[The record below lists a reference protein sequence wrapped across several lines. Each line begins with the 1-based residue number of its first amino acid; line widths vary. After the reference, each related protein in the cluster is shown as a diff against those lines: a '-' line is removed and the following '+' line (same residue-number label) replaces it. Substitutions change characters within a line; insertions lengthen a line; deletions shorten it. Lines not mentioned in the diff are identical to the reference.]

1 MVVSSTNSATCPI
14 FTTPAIEVTVFCPTN
29 PVGQGGYLT
38 YSGTVSNAGNITL
51 TNIVV
56 TNNWPFS
63 FVVFTVPSLAP
74 GATTNF
80 TGHYYV
86 PLNCCQAWLTVVAS
100 GQGCDGFTV
109 TDTDSHTCAVFT
121 SPGIVVTKECAT
133 RRRFLRPGELLTYSG
148 TVSNTGNITL
158 FSVTVVDN
166 QPNTNALVLGPIIL
180 APGELATFAGS
191 YVVPVDFC
199 GNDTATASGF
209 DLCSGALVTNSVTA
223 ICPIAHNPRI
233 GVTKQCPELPT
244 PHGSNLTFF
253 GTVTNLG
260 DVTLVNVY
268 VVNDQPS
275 NNTPV
280 SYTHLRAFP
289 MGVTGLN
296 REKRT
301 TVKQFL
307 ADLKDFHDIDAHAL
321 KPKTKLD
328 KFWKLEAA
336 EIFAHFRANK
346 LRLKDSDEEKIRARF
361 QKAKDELVPLETQ
374 IAFTD
379 QLIDEIV
386 YRLYGLTEAEIK
398 IVSIRGCNSSMVRV
412 A

>member
-1 MVVSSTNSATCPI
+1 M
-14 FTTPAIEVTVFCPTN
+14 
-29 PVGQGGYLT
+29 G
-38 YSGTVSNAGNITL
+38 
-51 TNIVV
+51 
-56 TNNWPFS
+56 
-63 FVVFTVPSLAP
+63 
-74 GATTNF
+74 
-80 TGHYYV
+80 
-86 PLNCCQAWLTVVAS
+86 
-100 GQGCDGFTV
+100 
-109 TDTDSHTCAVFT
+109 
-121 SPGIVVTKECAT
+121 
-133 RRRFLRPGELLTYSG
+133 
-148 TVSNTGNITL
+148 
-158 FSVTVVDN
+158 
-166 QPNTNALVLGPIIL
+166 
-180 APGELATFAGS
+180 
-191 YVVPVDFC
+191 
-199 GNDTATASGF
+199 
-209 DLCSGALVTNSVTA
+209 
-223 ICPIAHNPRI
+223 
-233 GVTKQCPELPT
+233 
-244 PHGSNLTFF
+244 
-253 GTVTNLG
+253 
-260 DVTLVNVY
+260 
-268 VVNDQPS
+268 
-275 NNTPV
+275 
-280 SYTHLRAFP
+280 RAFP

-307 ADLKDFHDIDAHAL
+307 ADLKDFYDIDAHAL